1 MTDFLMNA
9 LFVFFLIYF
18 CGWIFLAV
26 VGLPVL
32 WSLSKID
39 ETINGLVSRN
49 KRP

>member
-1 MTDFLMNA
+1 MTDFLVNA
-9 LFVFFLIYF
+9 FFVFFLIYF

-39 ETINGLVSRN
+39 ETMDELMSRI
-49 KRP
+49 KQR